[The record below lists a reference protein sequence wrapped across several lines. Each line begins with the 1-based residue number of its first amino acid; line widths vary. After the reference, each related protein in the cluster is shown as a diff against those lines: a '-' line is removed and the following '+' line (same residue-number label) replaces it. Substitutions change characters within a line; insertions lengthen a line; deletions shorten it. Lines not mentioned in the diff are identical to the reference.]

1 MVAVLALALIGSTP
15 QPLYGAWKSGLIG
28 GGGYIQGVAISPAKP
43 TVAYAWVDVGGFYRS
58 DNGGKSWRM
67 LHGSTPHSAALQGVR
82 GISVHPANPNEIVIA
97 AGDQWTP
104 SAGGLFRSTDGG
116 KTVRKITATVFGAN
130 ADYRWT
136 GLALARASRNP
147 SVMLAA
153 TLGAGIHRS
162 ADGGKSWEKS
172 LDSDACFTDVRFSPS
187 NDQLAWACAQPYD
200 NWLGD
205 KRAKLPGG
213 FFRSLDGGETWAK
226 LAETGPSEIILES
239 AARMIGIFNGGHE
252 IRQSRDNGET
262 WTPLTDGL
270 RLDPKDNS
278 FTSDAV
284 YQSLAIT
291 PSHVLTASS
300 RGTFYR
306 LPKGGQK
313 WEKLP
318 TPNLKENYVAQPWHA
333 RWKGTGWRH
342 FGSALASITVDP
354 ANPRRWF
361 FTDWYAIYRSED
373 AGASWNLSMDYVES
387 TVIHCIVPGGG
398 NMVHLGMADNGYFRS
413 LDGGV
418 RYVGSTAD
426 SNMKCIAVDPSNRR
440 RLFAVGDP
448 GNGSWF
454 ANTLYASEDAGGTW
468 TRPAAKG
475 LPGMSKL
482 RANTVAI
489 DPVRPNTL
497 RLGVSGKISEGGG
510 VFESTDGGQTF
521 RAVNDGLPPDFAP
534 FRADIWVVGRELAA
548 LDLNGKT
555 VWLLASHET
564 MQVYLATDGTWKE
577 LNGASGKPNDVIS
590 HKGKFWLATGGGLN
604 SFDPATG
611 AWAKAFAKPVYRL
624 AAARKRIA
632 VGHDDGVL
640 LSTDD
645 GRTWK
650 ELGQNLP
657 NRVRPIPAIIEHRL
671 VVGTGG
677 SGVFWRDI
685 PR

>member
-1 MVAVLALALIGSTP
+1 MLIGSTP

-28 GGGYIQGVAISPAKP
+28 GGGYIQVVAISPAKP

-67 LHGSTPHSAALQGVR
+67 LHGSTPHSAAMQGVR
-82 GISVHPANPNEIVIA
+82 SISVHPANPNEIVIA
-97 AGDQWTP
+97 AGDHWSP
-104 SAGGLFRSTDGG
+104 ASGGLFRSTDGG
-116 KTVRKITATVFGAN
+116 KTVRKVTSTVFGAN
-130 ADYRWT
+130 ADHRWT
-136 GLALARASRNP
+136 GLALARANRNP

-153 TLGAGIHRS
+153 TLGDGVFRS
-162 ADGGKSWEKS
+162 ADGGKSWKKA
-172 LDSDACFTDVRFSPS
+172 LDSDACFTDVRFSPV
-187 NDQLAWACAQPYD
+187 NDQLAWASAQPYD
-200 NWLGD
+200 NWLGE

-213 FFRSLDGGETWAK
+213 FFRSKDGGETWAK
-226 LAETGPSEIILES
+226 LAETGPSEIVVES
-239 AARMIGIFNGGHE
+239 PRRLVGIFEGGHE

-262 WTPLTDGL
+262 WTSLTDGL
-270 RLDPKDNS
+270 RLDAKDNS
-278 FTSDAV
+278 FTSDSV
-284 YQSLAIT
+284 YQSLAVT

-313 WEKLP
+313 WQKLP
-318 TPNLKENYVAQPWHA
+318 EPKLKENYVAQPWHA
-333 RWKGTGWRH
+333 RWEGTGWRH

-354 ANPRRWF
+354 SNPRRWF

-373 AGASWNLSMDYVES
+373 AGVSWNLSMDYVES

-418 RYVGSTAD
+418 RYANAKVN

-475 LPGMSKL
+475 LPDMSKL
-482 RANTVAI
+482 RANTLAI

-510 VFESTDGGQTF
+510 VYESTDGGANF
-521 RAVNDGLPPDFAP
+521 RAVNDGLPPDLAP
-534 FRADIWVVGRELAA
+534 FRSDIWGVGRELAV

-555 VWLLASHET
+555 VWLLASHDT
-564 MQVYLATDGTWKE
+564 WQVYLATDGTWKE
-577 LNGASGKPNDVIS
+577 LKGASGKPNDVIS
-590 HKGKFWLATGGGLN
+590 HKGKFWLATGGGLD
-604 SFDPATG
+604 SFDPANE
-611 AWAKAFAKPVYRL
+611 AWAKAFAKPAYRL

-645 GRTWK
+645 GRTWE